1 MKARSKPTEKRER
14 SVFSTIFISVLV
26 ILAVEVTLL
35 IGSIAVSRV
44 PQQLDRNAEDILA
57 KQVENRSSYLGDF
70 LVQAQNLGDM
80 PNRINEKT
88 EALLTSGQISKDT
101 LGQSSASSEPLLEAI
116 ADDLVTQLRSSSM
129 TGVFVVL
136 NTCDL
141 DARKTNGRLPGIYL
155 RDLDPDAAASERNE
169 DLMLSFAPAGIVKSM
184 RISTDS
190 CWQPAL
196 DYEELDDFVYQPFMT
211 AYQDGGKLLMA
222 QYGRWTTSPYVLPG
236 DKREAIAYAQPL
248 ILPDGRC
255 TALSAW
261 SCCAAIW
268 RSSCR

>member
-1 MKARSKPTEKRER
+1 MKAHSKPTEKRER

-57 KQVENRSSYLGDF
+57 KQVENRSRYLEDF

-116 ADDLVTQLRSSSM
+116 ADDMHYSISYIKKLYKQGIETI
-129 TGVFVVL
+129 TIKEFGGGA
-136 NTCDL
+136 NAKTID
-141 DARKTNGRLPGIYL
+141 RKE
-155 RDLDPDAAASERNE
+155 S
-169 DLMLSFAPAGIVKSM
+169 
-184 RISTDS
+184 
-190 CWQPAL
+190 
-196 DYEELDDFVYQPFMT
+196 
-211 AYQDGGKLLMA
+211 
-222 QYGRWTTSPYVLPG
+222 
-236 DKREAIAYAQPL
+236 
-248 ILPDGRC
+248 
-255 TALSAW
+255 
-261 SCCAAIW
+261 
-268 RSSCR
+268 

>member
-57 KQVENRSSYLGDF
+57 KQVENRSRYLEDF

-116 ADDLVTQLRSSSM
+116 ADDLVTQLRSSSV

-136 NTCDL
+136 NNLLPLLPEWHSVQSEQDL
-141 DARKTNGRLPGIYL
+141 SECGGFRAQRGSDAVVCTGRNREVHAYYDGLL
-155 RDLDPDAAASERNE
+155 LAAR
-169 DLMLSFAPAGIVKSM
+169 AG
-184 RISTDS
+184 
-190 CWQPAL
+190 L
-196 DYEELDDFVYQPFMT
+196 
-211 AYQDGGKLLMA
+211 
-222 QYGRWTTSPYVLPG
+222 
-236 DKREAIAYAQPL
+236 
-248 ILPDGRC
+248 
-255 TALSAW
+255 
-261 SCCAAIW
+261 
-268 RSSCR
+268 